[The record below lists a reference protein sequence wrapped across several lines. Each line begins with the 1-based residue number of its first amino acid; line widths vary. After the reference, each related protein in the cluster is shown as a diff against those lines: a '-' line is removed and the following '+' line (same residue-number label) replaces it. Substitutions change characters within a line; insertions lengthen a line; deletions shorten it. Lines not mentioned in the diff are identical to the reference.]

1 MSAKAT
7 SLSKYQVQQKQNKGL
22 NMKYFFKLLLP
33 QRLGL
38 PGLLVLCSSVIM
50 AQDDRQLTRSGNKDF
65 NKEKYAEAEVSY
77 RKALEKKNNM
87 PEATFNLGDA
97 LLKQQRYEEAAKQFQ
112 LSAQTNPDKNIKAK
126 AYHNLGN
133 TYLEQKKYEEAVNAY
148 KSALKQ
154 NPKDADTKYNLAY
167 ANEMLRQKNQNQD
180 KNQDKKDDKKDDKK
194 EDKKDDKKDDKK
206 QDNKDQKDDKGDKD
220 KDQNADNKNGDK
232 DGDKKPQP
240 QQSKLTKQEAERLL
254 QALQNEEQKANQKM
268 QKANAKPIDVKIEK
282 DW

>member
-1 MSAKAT
+1 
-7 SLSKYQVQQKQNKGL
+7 
-22 NMKYFFKLLLP
+22 MKYFFKLLLP

-38 PGLLVLCSSVIM
+38 PGLLVLCSSVLM

-180 KNQDKKDDKKDDKK
+180 KNQDKKDDKKEDKK
-194 EDKKDDKKDDKK
+194 EDKKDDKK